1 MCSDTYSQYQPR
13 RSMLPP
19 SSGSLCADVSRAP
32 SRLITH
38 RNCSNWTVRKPQED
52 EFKRKK
58 SLLCCAKTTAAGTVP
73 CTRTGLLLGRPAR
86 RPRIASHNDAAQH
99 GGLTTTLAG
108 CCTNTLGR
116 HSAEG
121 LAGDSQFKV
130 TLWRGHQSGRRSH
143 NRFRLAFYNRPTQ
156 RHVVHGELRTDMTGR
171 TLHML
176 TKEAWLVVQQVVLWR
191 TVLPPG
197 LISRTP
203 EKPELPKTTTTTNT
217 DGPVVADVAD
227 GRSYR

>member
-1 MCSDTYSQYQPR
+1 M
-13 RSMLPP
+13 
-19 SSGSLCADVSRAP
+19 
-32 SRLITH
+32 
-38 RNCSNWTVRKPQED
+38 
-52 EFKRKK
+52 
-58 SLLCCAKTTAAGTVP
+58 P

-130 TLWRGHQSGRRSH
+130 TLWLGHQSGRRFH
-143 NRFRLAFYNRPTQ
+143 NRFRLAYNRPTQ

-191 TVLPPG
+191 TVLPPVSSLEPRRNLSCLKRQQQQTQTVLWWLTLRTAG
-197 LISRTP
+197 HTGKVWQPTDPAGPAVAESASRDDRAYRWS
-203 EKPELPKTTTTTNT
+203 LKTTDNRRQGIRV
-217 DGPVVADVAD
+217 GPAIS
-227 GRSYR
+227 GPCLCR